1 MSYSYIK
8 SVFPNFENL
17 NKVYDESLYS
27 NLQRPLASEEV
38 PQESFLQKVKVQS
51 EVSLDGK
58 VSNDNNTPLSYS
70 NSSDFS
76 SSTFEKEP
84 IQNNLRFYNTPIS
97 ESIKNIQYKN
107 INPYEAYNKSDEFG
121 ASLTTE
127 PTEITG
133 TTGTTGTTGSRELER
148 SKSIFTDDVVRRQG
162 NQEKFEQDDLNC
174 DVYIK
179 HVVDCRRCRDM
190 ISRQFNLYDNEE
202 MMEIISYLIFG
213 LFILLVINSLKK

>member
-27 NLQRPLASEEV
+27 NLQRPLEEV

-51 EVSLDGK
+51 EVPLDSKVSLDGK
-58 VSNDNNTPLSYS
+58 VSLDSKVPLSFS
-70 NSSDFS
+70 NSSNFS

-121 ASLTTE
+121 SSLVIENTGT
-127 PTEITG
+127 TEITG
-133 TTGTTGTTGSRELER
+133 TTENTRTTVNRELE
-148 SKSIFTDDVVRRQG
+148 VG
-162 NQEKFEQDDLNC
+162 NKREKFEQDDLNC